1 MSLNGPYSRRISL
14 FTLRLTAAHK
24 FLISLFFPNKLIT
37 RPLRDRVKES
47 IFNILQH
54 SNKIQFEFKNS
65 TVLDLFSGSGSFGLE
80 CLSREVE
87 KVFFFE
93 KNPEAFSILKKN
105 LNTLNILSA
114 NAIATNED
122 VSLIQNNKLFNQIK
136 PNLIFLDPPFKIKNI
151 DNIINDLKKIINK
164 KNVLVIHTNSENN
177 IENKEL
183 DVIEERIYG
192 VSKIYFAKLNLT

>member
-1 MSLNGPYSRRISL
+1 MRI
-14 FTLRLTAAHK
+14 
-24 FLISLFFPNKLIT
+24 ISGKYKGKKILFPNKLIT
-37 RPLRDRVKES
+37 RPLRDRVKEN

-122 VSLIQNNKLFNQIK
+122 VSFIQNNNLFDVK

-151 DNIINDLKKIINK
+151 NDIINDLKKIVNK
-164 KNVLVIHTNSENN
+164 KNLLVIHTNSENN

-183 DVIEERIYG
+183 NIIEERIYG

>member
-1 MSLNGPYSRRISL
+1 MAGTDTHTTYVIIIYWWNPRR
-14 FTLRLTAAHK
+14 K
-24 FLISLFFPNKLIT
+24 W
-37 RPLRDRVKES
+37 
-47 IFNILQH
+47 
-54 SNKIQFEFKNS
+54 
-65 TVLDLFSGSGSFGLE
+65 
-80 CLSREVE
+80 
-87 KVFFFE
+87 
-93 KNPEAFSILKKN
+93 
-105 LNTLNILSA
+105 

-192 VSKIYFAKLNLT
+192 VSKIYFAKLNLTQ

>member
-1 MSLNGPYSRRISL
+1 MRI
-14 FTLRLTAAHK
+14 
-24 FLISLFFPNKLIT
+24 ISGKYKGKKILFPNKLIT

-136 PNLIFLDPPFKIKNI
+136 PNLVFLDPPFKIKNI

-183 DVIEERIYG
+183 DVVEERIYG
-192 VSKIYFAKLNLT
+192 VSKIYFAKIKSNLIKNKSLF